1 MMCGAPSATLP
12 ATTETQEIADKV
24 RLGPGQAS
32 RTQTYGD
39 RATQTDSGPAAGF
52 RCYRKC
58 DWEL

>member
-1 MMCGAPSATLP
+1 MP

-39 RATQTDSGPAAGF
+39 RATQTDLGPAAGF